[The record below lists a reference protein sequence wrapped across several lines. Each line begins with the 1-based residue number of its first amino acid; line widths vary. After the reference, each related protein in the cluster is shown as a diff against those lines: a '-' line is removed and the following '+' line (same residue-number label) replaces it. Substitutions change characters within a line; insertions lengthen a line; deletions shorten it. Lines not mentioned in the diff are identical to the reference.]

1 VQDFLKAAVRPEVL
15 GPDVGLLVRGSD
27 LEELRGARMEQ
38 IAAPDS
44 AYLTEIGGPGK
55 DAVERAMEEDQPST
69 AERRETIQEGVQGNS
84 RFRASQR
91 RAEAIIVNARA
102 ERDMVPE
109 IAIKPKLFDVGLC
122 VSRAAFG
129 GGRPIDA

>member
-44 AYLTEIGGPGK
+44 VPFDLDYTRDLGYCAAKYLIEGG
-55 DAVERAMEEDQPST
+55 DAVMVSLPGGQFVPVPFAQLLDPKTGRA
-69 AERRETIQEGVQGNS
+69 RRFGWLT
-84 RFRASQR
+84 FTR
-91 RAEAIIVNARA
+91 RATPLRGAT
-102 ERDMVPE
+102 
-109 IAIKPKLFDVGLC
+109 
-122 VSRAAFG
+122 
-129 GGRPIDA
+129 

>member
-1 VQDFLKAAVRPEVL
+1 LPH
-15 GPDVGLLVRGSD
+15 GLSG
-27 LEELRGARMEQ
+27 
-38 IAAPDS
+38 
-44 AYLTEIGGPGK
+44 
-55 DAVERAMEEDQPST
+55 ST

-109 IAIKPKLFDVGLC
+109 IAIKPKLVWIGKSLRVAIRRGEIRCTVPGSAC
-122 VSRAAFG
+122 VTPTGTPTHPATSRSGA
-129 GGRPIDA
+129 RIVHSEPIETAWGEKI

>member
-44 AYLTEIGGPGK
+44 AYLTEHTAKLVEGLIQLQDLGKLAVKGVTRRFVKNWASVLRSGSSCRRGSPMKIRLFASSIALIGFCVPK
-55 DAVERAMEEDQPST
+55 TIRRLCLERPLISGF
-69 AERRETIQEGVQGNS
+69 RS
-84 RFRASQR
+84 R
-91 RAEAIIVNARA
+91 
-102 ERDMVPE
+102 
-109 IAIKPKLFDVGLC
+109 LC
-122 VSRAAFG
+122 
-129 GGRPIDA
+129 I